1 MQQKQTTTK
10 KKKRAG
16 DELENLE
23 IELVPRLDLPPAE
36 PEKSDVLE
44 LEALDDAW
52 ESDDGAE
59 LQPADADADFYVT
72 PGEIVADKYR
82 VEEVL
87 GVGGMAFVVAVTHVE
102 LGERFALKFLNRDLL
117 GEKTIVDRFTQEAR
131 AACRIRSEHVAR
143 VYDVGTHYGAPF
155 FVMEH
160 LEGRDLAM
168 VLAHSDRKGLPI
180 GQAVEWVMQA
190 CDALAVAHHHGII
203 HRDIKP
209 ENLFLVEHGGLP
221 SIKLL
226 DFGISKLSLAGGGTS
241 GVDARLTGHFSLG
254 TPTYMSPEQIRSAS
268 SADTRSDLWSLGVVL
283 YELLAG
289 VEPFRAPSVPELC
302 AAVAEN
308 EPKRVSELRPEV
320 PPALAEAVHKCL
332 EKNPDDRFAH
342 VAELAMAL
350 LPFAPSR
357 ALVSVERSSELMK
370 KTPTPSSGITPSSQ
384 RMKAAAPAPAP
395 APAPA
400 APAAPA
406 LVVEGSAAV
415 AAAGLPDLRVDEEED
430 PSPHSGQPVSRSVTS
445 IPPAGSSSRSRLP
458 MFAAAAVLLVAAGF
472 AAIRFGQPLLQ
483 PIAPDTDTTTSSS
496 PQQAQTAGTAEA
508 PQVAIR
514 AASFTREKEREPAA
528 SASASPPPP
537 PTTVVPALAAP
548 AAAPTQAPLP
558 IILPSSIV
566 VAPRVPASKPKSSAS
581 ALPLAPQ
588 GAPGPGPASASTIE
602 LGY

>member
-1 MQQKQTTTK
+1 MKKNKQ
-10 KKKRAG
+10 AG
-16 DELENLE
+16 PNRDELENLQ
-23 IELVPRLDLPPAE
+23 IELVPRLDLPPPDDDKGDA
-36 PEKSDVLE
+36 VLE
-44 LEALDDAW
+44 IEALDDGW
-52 ESDDGAE
+52 GESESENGDDE
-59 LQPADADADFYVT
+59 LQPADASADFYVS
-72 PGEIVADKYR
+72 PGEIIAEKYR

-117 GEKTIVDRFTQEAR
+117 GEKNIVDRFTQEAK

-226 DFGISKLSLAGGGTS
+226 DFGISKLSLASGVTS

-254 TPTYMSPEQIRSAS
+254 TPSYMSPEQIRSAS

-283 YELLAG
+283 YELLVG
-289 VEPFRAPSVPELC
+289 YEPFRAPSVPELC
-302 AAVAEN
+302 AAVAGD
-308 EPKRVSELRPEV
+308 EPKRVCELRPEV
-320 PPALAEAVHKCL
+320 PRELSDVVHKCL
-332 EKNPDDRFAH
+332 QKDPDDRFAH

-357 ALVSVERSSELMK
+357 ALVSAERSSELMK
-370 KTPTPSSGITPSSQ
+370 KTPTPTSGITPSSQ
-384 RMKAAAPAPAP
+384 RIKAATPVVAVDDVKVEVDVAP
-395 APAPA
+395 
-400 APAAPA
+400 
-406 LVVEGSAAV
+406 
-415 AAAGLPDLRVDEEED
+415 LPDLRVDEEED
-430 PSPHSGQPVSRSVTS
+430 PSPHSGQPVSRSV
-445 IPPAGSSSRSRLP
+445 PPQPRGSRLP
-458 MFAAAAVLLVAAGF
+458 IVAAAAVLMIAAGF
-472 AAIRFGQPLLQ
+472 AAIRFGQPLLFQ
-483 PIAPDTDTTTSSS
+483 SIVAAEQHPPPPAPTTES
-496 PQQAQTAGTAEA
+496 TAGASEEA

-514 AASFTREKEREPAA
+514 AASFTREKEREPA
-528 SASASPPPP
+528 PPSVA
-537 PTTVVPALAAP
+537 TVAAP
-548 AAAPTQAPLP
+548 APTPTPLP
-558 IILPSSIV
+558 IILPSSYV
-566 VAPRVPASKPKSSAS
+566 PHSAHSASAPAAKPKTSAS
-581 ALPLAPQ
+581 ALPLAP
-588 GAPGPGPASASTIE
+588 APGPASAATIE